1 MHSPTIPEARKMI
14 LAELIETFDHEI
26 SLISA
31 VSFLILVPYVTFHV
45 ARIIGKVAIGDDQR
59 SMSRSIGHT
68 GTTIILL
75 LLWTE
80 IPSSIVDSDDGLA
93 DLIQGTDLRLN
104 EILEKVPLIRQGPLP
119 PFYFRNRHIQFIP
132 WMIQNEI
139 HRQEGI
145 SFQRIHVEVTDC
157 HDKLIDCRSADLI
170 MNDTITLD
178 IFPPFIDDSPFHDK
192 NFNKSSP
199 IILFSPGLR
208 CYSQDMPGNMII
220 RKAYEKGIRSVV
232 VNRRG
237 HTPDQPLR
245 SPRWNLFGDVDDLEQ
260 VYWYVKDNLVT
271 SETPMFL
278 HGISSGTSVTVTALA
293 KWDRR
298 RIEEPNRRTP
308 VFVSSI
314 AVTPGYDISKVLDR
328 ERFLFPYN
336 DVLLGGVKEHF
347 VVKNEEL
354 LRNHNNEAVDK
365 MLAATSLQE
374 LVNAAVPFAGYKN
387 ASHYY
392 QDTNPINELRDIT
405 TPKLVLNSI
414 DDPCCNIKNLYEQS
428 PYPQHEG
435 KTFAEMISETPNAL
449 VAVTRSGSHCPFL
462 CSRNRWLPITRDPLS
477 GGWMLNSWADEVS
490 IQYYLATLDV
500 YGYRRFMTNATAEE
514 ICVPPQKS

>member
-1 MHSPTIPEARKMI
+1 MFLELMH
-14 LAELIETFDHEI
+14 TFDYEM

-31 VSFLILVPYVTFHV
+31 VAFLLLFPYVTLQV
-45 ARIIGKVAIGDDQR
+45 ARLIGKVALGDCQ
-59 SMSRSIGHT
+59 STLPISLGHT
-68 GTTIILL
+68 ATTTLL
-75 LLWTE
+75 LLLAME
-80 IPSSIVDSDDGLA
+80 IPSSILQRGDGLA
-93 DLIQGTDLRLN
+93 DLIQGTDSRLN
-104 EILEKVPLIRQGPLP
+104 EILDRIPLIRQGPLP
-119 PFYFRNRHIQFIP
+119 PYFFRNRHIQFLP

-145 SFQRIHVEVTDC
+145 PFQRIHVEVTDC
-157 HDKLIDCRSADLI
+157 PDKLSGCDDSESI

-178 IFPPFIDDSPFHDK
+178 IFPPFDDESSVFTR

-220 RKAYEKGIRSVV
+220 RKAFEKGIRSIV

-237 HTPDQPLR
+237 HTPNQPLK

-260 VYWYVKDNLVT
+260 IYWYVKDELVT
-271 SETPMFL
+271 ADTAMFL
-278 HGISSGTSVTVTALA
+278 HGISSGTSLTVTALA

-298 RIEEPNRRTP
+298 RIEEPDRRSP

-314 AVTPGYDISKVLDR
+314 ALTPGYDISKVLDR

-336 DVLLGGVKEHF
+336 DVLLGGVKDHF
-347 VVKNEEL
+347 VVQNENL
-354 LRNHNNEAVDK
+354 LRSHNSEAVDR
-365 MLAATSLQE
+365 MLAASSLQE

-387 ASHYY
+387 STHYY
-392 QDTNPINELRDIT
+392 QDTNPINEVRDIT
-405 TPKLVLNSI
+405 TPKLVLNAI
-414 DDPCCNIKNLYEQS
+414 DDPCCNIANLYERS
-428 PYPQHEG
+428 PYPHHDG
-435 KTFAEMISETPNAL
+435 KTFAQMISETPNAL
-449 VAVTRSGSHCPFL
+449 VAVARSGSHCPFL
-462 CSRNRWLPITRDPLS
+462 CSRNRWLPFVRDPLT

-500 YGYRRFMTNATAEE
+500 YGRRRLL
-514 ICVPPQKS
+514 